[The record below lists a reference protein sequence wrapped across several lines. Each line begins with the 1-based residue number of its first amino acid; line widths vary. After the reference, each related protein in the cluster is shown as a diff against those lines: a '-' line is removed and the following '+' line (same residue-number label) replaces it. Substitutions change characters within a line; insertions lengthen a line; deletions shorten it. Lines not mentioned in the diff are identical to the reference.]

1 MRTFNHYLMRE
12 LEASILAISNR
23 MRMMPSLQVFPLPT
37 SALVLDLFIL
47 FSCPIARKVFKTGLC
62 ARSMMCPIFV
72 LSCRYRGRLR

>member
-1 MRTFNHYLMRE
+1 MRTFNHYLMHE

-23 MRMMPSLQVFPLPT
+23 TRMMPSSQVFTLPMST
-37 SALVLDLFIL
+37 LVLDLFIL

-72 LSCRYRGRLR
+72 LSCRYRGRL